1 MAFRGGWSGV
11 SAACW
16 YGRCE
21 RAGAGSPSGAVRG
34 GFGDAG
40 YFQAPQGLFGGGAAE
55 SCAPHHALGGD
66 VGGSAALAVAHL
78 VVPDSVVAAQC
89 HGGEG
94 DETVPAGED
103 GQVGGLAAHSGQRSC
118 RWSLPSRAG

>member
-1 MAFRGGWSGV
+1 MASRGGWSGV
-11 SAACW
+11 SVTCRC
-16 YGRCE
+16 GRCE
-21 RAGAGSPSGAVRG
+21 RVGAGSPSGAVGG

-40 YFQAPQGLFGGGAAE
+40 YFQVPQGLFGGGAAE

-78 VVPDSVVAAQC
+78 VVPDGVVAAQC

-94 DETVPAGED
+94 DETVLVGEN
-103 GQVGGLAAHSGQRSC
+103 GQVGCLAAHSRQRSC
-118 RWSLPSRAG
+118 R